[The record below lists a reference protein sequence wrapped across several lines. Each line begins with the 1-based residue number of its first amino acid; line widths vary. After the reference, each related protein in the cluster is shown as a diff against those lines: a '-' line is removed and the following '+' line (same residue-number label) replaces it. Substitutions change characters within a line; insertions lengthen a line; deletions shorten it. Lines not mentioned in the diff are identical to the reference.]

1 MTARLRRNTAKA
13 LAEYQ
18 VSGLALLKDVVVFT
32 ARVLAITYPH
42 IDEVPDLGDH
52 PELASARQLLDDCG
66 HLLRSI
72 EDHWKQVAVR
82 LPNGHPAKTKHDD
95 DDDPF

>member
-1 MTARLRRNTAKA
+1 MTARIRRNTAKA

-18 VSGLALLKDVVVFT
+18 VSGLAFLKDTVVFT
-32 ARVLAITYPH
+32 ARVLTVTYPH

-52 PELASARQLLDDCG
+52 PELASARQLLANCG
-66 HLLRSI
+66 HLLNAL
-72 EDHWKQVAVR
+72 DDYWTQVAAR
-82 LPNGHPAKTKHDD
+82 LPNDHPAKTKRDD